1 MYPKCSLTLSLL
13 YILLAITIVYHNTIL
28 DTFTLYW
35 RIQAC
40 KKMYWL
46 TSVSTFAP
54 TSFLIFRCGGRH
66 DKAIFDVFF
75 GIRQSL
81 FSHHDLS
88 VSASEAVEAE
98 AEAVEASKKRKIS
111 SFQLKYRRRTKVSG
125 KRGTERVWERLFRAA
140 LHFAAQCSKNRTF
153 SPILIFAQKPEFTAQ
168 NSFWS
173 E

>member
-1 MYPKCSLTLSLL
+1 
-13 YILLAITIVYHNTIL
+13 
-28 DTFTLYW
+28 
-35 RIQAC
+35 
-40 KKMYWL
+40 MYWL

-98 AEAVEASKKRKIS
+98 AEAVEASKKRKEKSVLFS
-111 SFQLKYRRRTKVSG
+111 SSIAGGLKYRGNEGLSEFESG
-125 KRGTERVWERLFRAA
+125 FLEPRFTSPHNVRKTALFLR
-140 LHFAAQCSKNRTF
+140 S
-153 SPILIFAQKPEFTAQ
+153 
-168 NSFWS
+168 
-173 E
+173 